1 MSNSEEMK
9 FESLAQLISTHHE
22 ENKTRLKDFKDFMD
36 QRFTGLENH
45 NRKQNGTINKT
56 LERVADIEKEQ
67 QERALTCKAAVE
79 VLQEKTRY
87 VRVVEWIDR
96 HPKTFIISVVLII
109 ILSQTFVHVAVEQK
123 WIGKL
128 IELIVR

>member
-1 MSNSEEMK
+1 
-9 FESLAQLISTHHE
+9 
-22 ENKTRLKDFKDFMD
+22 
-36 QRFTGLENH
+36 
-45 NRKQNGTINKT
+45 
-56 LERVADIEKEQ
+56 VADIEKEQ